1 MKACNQQRGSLWIV
15 DLKAAY
21 RGKSL
26 ASASAANPKSGTV
39 SWSNLKAALAC
50 FRARTAFGS
59 LQNFLAAKQR
69 VVSERA
75 EWQKRVEPSCNSA
88 SH

>member
-26 ASASAANPKSGTV
+26 ASASAANPKSGTGQLV
-39 SWSNLKAALAC
+39 NLKTALAC
-50 FRARTAFGS
+50 FRARTACGC
-59 LQNFLAAKQR
+59 LQYFFAAKQR
-69 VVSERA
+69 VDKQSGNTRRTEL
-75 EWQKRVEPSCNSA
+75 QQY
-88 SH
+88 